1 MGEVVD
7 SMFVHAHLFT
17 LVGDGVGYVAD
28 GAVAVRGT
36 TIVAVG
42 ATADLEVQYAAR
54 EVIDAGGHALLPGLI
69 DAHMHTPYAIVRGVA
84 QDVANWMQRGL
95 AVYSRHLLPAASLA
109 GTRLNVLE
117 AIKTGTTT
125 MGDYATPYDG
135 WADIF
140 AEVGVRAVLTPTI
153 NALPRWRDG
162 FLARGRGVSSGRRGG
177 RSPDPGCGRVCPRMA
192 QRRER
197 AHHRDVWA
205 TGAGHA

>member
-1 MGEVVD
+1 MKLSIVC
-7 SMFVHAHLFT
+7 SFT
-17 LVGDGVGYVAD
+17 PTCLRLAGDGVGYVAD

-42 ATADLEVQYAAR
+42 ATADLEVQYAAH

-117 AIKTGTTT
+117 ALKTGTTT
-125 MGDYATPYDG
+125 MGDYATPHDG

-153 NALPRWRDG
+153 NALPRGGMASWRVGEVYPLDEG
-162 FLARGRGVSSGRRGG
+162 EGDRQIQAAVG
-177 RSPDPGCGRVCPRMA
+177 VCPRMA

-197 AHHRDVWA
+197 AHHGDVRA
-205 TGAGHA
+205 TGAGYA